1 MGPDLP
7 IDACGFHLAGASLTD
22 GSEDELRALGEQVAL
37 GLLGSPSLSLAPRE
51 ALSCAIDRARRM
63 LFDAE
68 LPTPEF
74 STCLSRLDGLRARIA
89 EQLGALAK
97 LTAAQIEQRLRDTV
111 IRDAS
116 YAAAWHGGLLSF

>member
-116 YAAAWHGGLLSF
+116 YAAAWHGGLISF